1 MPWVEQLNP
10 FLLTF
15 QPTSAFI
22 RKSSR
27 DENKTF
33 VKSKTKTSCSIKRY
47 DITRLNKMSTS
58 ALVQYQILLL
68 GDNDMREN
76 NLPKA
81 VTRQWNGRESNSQAV
96 DLQVGRSNH
105 CATKPQIY
113 SLYNEQFVSKALSNV
128 YNGTY
133 SLVSNISAWPKR
145 TSTKQQAAWRVIKHW

>member
-81 VTRQWNGRESNSQAV
+81 VTRQ
-96 DLQVGRSNH
+96 
-105 CATKPQIY
+105 
-113 SLYNEQFVSKALSNV
+113 
-128 YNGTY
+128 
-133 SLVSNISAWPKR
+133 
-145 TSTKQQAAWRVIKHW
+145 